1 MGIKNLHKF
10 LRRHCPGVYVK
21 KHLSEYA
28 FKKIAID
35 ISVYLFMYK
44 VIFGDQWLDA
54 FINLICCL
62 RRNEIHCV
70 FIYDGKSPPE
80 KDIEKKRRRDTRG
93 KQDEKNKLIEKAI
106 KEYYETGE
114 IAQVL
119 RDIKT
124 SPKSKRLLANT
135 FDIKA
140 CERYLKKKQLQ
151 VVNLVKEDFVNSKY
165 LFSIMGIPYYVSS
178 SEGETMCAQLE
189 LNDKVAGVLS
199 ADTDILAYGTGVF
212 ITKINTSA
220 DTVIE
225 VRVAN
230 ILKELEL
237 TQEQFTDFCIMCG
250 TDYNNNI
257 YKVGPEKAYKLIKE
271 YENIDDITGYDTDI
285 LNYKRGREL
294 FAKTDMQKFNIPYCK
309 QLSNDKIQDFLFTNN
324 CRISIET
331 ITKAFKTRQLEFI
344 EK

>member
-10 LRRHCPGVYVK
+10 LRKHCPEVYVK

-44 VIFGDQWLDA
+44 VIFGDRWLDA

-106 KEYYETGE
+106 EEYYKTGE

-119 RDIKT
+119 HEIKT
-124 SPKSKRLLANT
+124 SPKSKRLLVNT

-140 CERYLKKKQLQ
+140 CERYLKKKQAQ
-151 VVNLVKEDFVNSKY
+151 VVNLKNEDFVNSKY
-165 LFSIMGIPYYVSS
+165 LFSIMGIPYYVSE

-189 LNDKVAGVLS
+189 LNDKVYGVLS
-199 ADTDILAYGTGVF
+199 EDTDILAYGTGVF
-212 ITKINTSA
+212 ITKINIFVLVLVS
-220 DTVIE
+220 
-225 VRVAN
+225 
-230 ILKELEL
+230 
-237 TQEQFTDFCIMCG
+237 
-250 TDYNNNI
+250 
-257 YKVGPEKAYKLIKE
+257 
-271 YENIDDITGYDTDI
+271 
-285 LNYKRGREL
+285 
-294 FAKTDMQKFNIPYCK
+294 
-309 QLSNDKIQDFLFTNN
+309 
-324 CRISIET
+324 
-331 ITKAFKTRQLEFI
+331 
-344 EK
+344 

>member
-10 LRRHCPGVYVK
+10 LRKHCPEVYVK

-44 VIFGDQWLDA
+44 VIFGERWLDA

-106 KEYYETGE
+106 EEYYKTGE
-114 IAQVL
+114 IAQIL
-119 RDIKT
+119 REIRT
-124 SPKSKRLLANT
+124 SPKSKRLLVNT

-140 CERYLKKKQLQ
+140 CERYLKKKQSQ
-151 VVNLVKEDFVNSKY
+151 VVNLKNEDFVNSKY

-189 LNDKVAGVLS
+189 LNSKVYGVLS
-199 ADTDILAYGTGVF
+199 EDTDILAYGTGVF

-220 DTVIE
+220 DTVVEI
-225 VRVAN
+225 RVEN
-230 ILKELEL
+230 ILKALEI
-237 TQEQFTDFCIMCG
+237 TQSQFTDLCIMCG
-250 TDYNNNI
+250 TDYNSNMHKI
-257 YKVGPEKAYKLIKE
+257 GPEKSYKLIKE
-271 YENIDDITGYDTDI
+271 YKKIENMIGYNTEI

-294 FAKTDMQKFNIPYCK
+294 FAKKIIKDLHVPFCK
-309 QLSNDKIQDFLFTNN
+309 QLILEKIREFLFKNN
-324 CRISIET
+324 CRISLGAIV
-331 ITKAFKTRQLEFI
+331 KAFSTLPLEFL

>member
-10 LRRHCPGVYVK
+10 LRKHCPEVYVK

-44 VIFGDQWLDA
+44 VIFGERWLDA

-106 KEYYETGE
+106 AEYYKTGE
-114 IAQVL
+114 IGDILQ
-119 RDIKT
+119 DIKT
-124 SPKSKRLLANT
+124 SPKSKRLLVNT

-140 CERYLKKKQLQ
+140 CERYLKKKQSQ
-151 VVNLVKEDFVNSKY
+151 VVNLKQEDFANSKY

-178 SEGETMCAQLE
+178 SEGETMCAHLE
-189 LNDKVAGVLS
+189 LNGKVYGVLS
-199 ADTDILAYGTGVF
+199 EDTDILAYGTGVF

-220 DTVIE
+220 DTVVEI
-225 VRVAN
+225 RVEN
-230 ILKELEL
+230 ILKALKL

-250 TDYNNNI
+250 TDYNNNM
-257 YKVGPEKAYKLIKE
+257 YKVGPEKSYKLIKE
-271 YENIDDITGYDTDI
+271 YGSLNDMIGCDLAT

-294 FAKTDMQKFNIPYCK
+294 FAKKDMQELKVPYCK
-309 QLSNDKIQDFLFTNN
+309 QLACDKVQDFLFTNN
-324 CRISIET
+324 CRIAIET
-331 ITKAFKTRQLEFI
+331 IRKAFKTRKLEFI
-344 EK
+344 

>member
-1 MGIKNLHKF
+1 
-10 LRRHCPGVYVK
+10 
-21 KHLSEYA
+21 
-28 FKKIAID
+28 
-35 ISVYLFMYK
+35 
-44 VIFGDQWLDA
+44 
-54 FINLICCL
+54 
-62 RRNEIHCV
+62 
-70 FIYDGKSPPE
+70 
-80 KDIEKKRRRDTRG
+80 
-93 KQDEKNKLIEKAI
+93 
-106 KEYYETGE
+106 
-114 IAQVL
+114 
-119 RDIKT
+119 
-124 SPKSKRLLANT
+124 
-135 FDIKA
+135 
-140 CERYLKKKQLQ
+140 
-151 VVNLVKEDFVNSKY
+151 VNSKY

-189 LNDKVAGVLS
+189 LNGKVAGVLS
-199 ADTDILAYGTGVF
+199 EDTDILAYGTGVF

-230 ILKELEL
+230 ILKALEL

-271 YENIDDITGYDTDI
+271 YENIDDIIGYDTDI

-294 FAKTDMQKFNIPYCK
+294 FAKKDMQKFNIPYCK

-331 ITKAFKTRQLEFI
+331 ITKAFKTKTIEFI